1 MEGNKGQQLPAL
13 TKVSFIIARH
23 LDSENLYTQ
32 YLTPS
37 ESQIFKDAVAN
48 FDKWSSFIKVA
59 NRIGTTKADQNDEQ
73 KSVSNQMSDDQ
84 VAAFRVRA
92 MIFDQL
98 VPQLYEC
105 SKPCCK
111 MSNGI
116 DDILKDLSNNKYDA
130 LIEQSSSLQEE
141 PSRTIQLAQQSDA
154 EKTPNNHV
162 EASDT
167 NDDPDAQQGTACFN
181 AFYIQ
186 SQYNFSHRILTLTIW

>member
-37 ESQIFKDAVAN
+37 ESQIFKDAVTN
-48 FDKWSSFIKVA
+48 FDKWSLFIKAA
-59 NRIGTTKADQNDEQ
+59 NRIDTAEVDQNDEQ
-73 KSVSNQMSDDQ
+73 KSVSNQMSDEQ

-116 DDILKDLSNNKYDA
+116 ENILKDLANNKYDA
-130 LIEQSSSLQEE
+130 LIETSSASQEL
-141 PSRTIQLAQQSDA
+141 PSQPIQTTQQSDV
-154 EKTPNNHV
+154 EETPNNHA
-162 EASDT
+162 EAGEN
-167 NDDPDAQQGTACFN
+167 NDDPDAPQGIKCSV
-181 AFYIQ
+181 FYAQ
-186 SQYNFSHRILTLTIW
+186 THCWFLKKN